1 MKRCCSTAGQADQPV
16 ATVGERSSRQQH
28 QRQETMGVRVWIP
41 ATAPPTRATA
51 GSMAMISAAMV
62 LLRRLRSGAS

>member
-1 MKRCCSTAGQADQPV
+1 M
-16 ATVGERSSRQQH
+16 GERSSRQQH